1 MINQDNWLIN
11 SCIDNSETVF
21 PNIKC
26 EFPLDNEIKEK
37 LKELATNVKEDSND
51 FEIFRYKK
59 QTDDLWEQLLKKAII
74 CLRYYDTREPFIEK
88 DKKPKAYGI
97 NELKK
102 YYKNYIEFEKVL
114 YGAGKYY
121 RDHVVHVFRTW
132 MTGVWLL
139 TKNTGEYLGKI
150 KISESGLTAE
160 ICPEEK
166 ISIWTIIA
174 LTHDLG
180 YPLEKSKEVIN
191 VTQKMVS
198 TFVSNPNISLDFS
211 FHGVQNYMNDFVVR
225 LMSSKMRKKPTDT
238 KEESHTYVARLQPK
252 YYFKF
257 QKSLE
262 KNKHGIL
269 STLIIYKLLTYFLES
284 DYSINEDYCFD
295 EEDCRQ
301 FYIRR
306 EILRSIASHTCD
318 DVYQLYMNVL
328 LKIVHHYNL

>member
-37 LKELATNVKEDSND
+37 LKELASNVKEDSND

-121 RDHVVHVFRTW
+121 RDHIVHVFRT
-132 MTGVWLL
+132 
-139 TKNTGEYLGKI
+139 
-150 KISESGLTAE
+150 
-160 ICPEEK
+160 
-166 ISIWTIIA
+166 
-174 LTHDLG
+174 
-180 YPLEKSKEVIN
+180 
-191 VTQKMVS
+191 
-198 TFVSNPNISLDFS
+198 
-211 FHGVQNYMNDFVVR
+211 
-225 LMSSKMRKKPTDT
+225 
-238 KEESHTYVARLQPK
+238 
-252 YYFKF
+252 
-257 QKSLE
+257 
-262 KNKHGIL
+262 
-269 STLIIYKLLTYFLES
+269 
-284 DYSINEDYCFD
+284 
-295 EEDCRQ
+295 
-301 FYIRR
+301 
-306 EILRSIASHTCD
+306 
-318 DVYQLYMNVL
+318 
-328 LKIVHHYNL
+328 